1 MNDYVDKLWNSD
13 AVACLDALKEAD
25 KAVETINRDMFSIIA
40 DVAAEIAY
48 GDNDE
53 AEAALVKDTLR
64 LFEQR
69 YKKERSLK
77 HMPGSYRSAKSTIVN
92 AVKHGIALGY
102 EDGSLK
108 GKSALEKEINQAKKQ
123 AQERRV
129 EHGEDDGSVSSDHV
143 ENHLMDAERHLNCL
157 YPRVHPT
164 SLDREEFANYL
175 NKIDEHVEEIRK
187 YYGV

>member
-1 MNDYVDKLWNSD
+1 MNDYVDRLWNSD

-25 KAVETINRDMFSIIA
+25 EAVETINRDMFSIIG

-53 AEAALVKDTLR
+53 AEAALVKDTLKQ
-64 LFEQR
+64 FEKK

-77 HMPGSYRSAKSTIVN
+77 YMPGSYRSAKSAIVN

-108 GKSALEKEINQAKKQ
+108 GKSALEKEINQVKKQ

-129 EHGEDDGSVSSDHV
+129 EHEDPDDNGDIV
-143 ENHLMDAERHLNCL
+143 EYCVMLARRQLEATNNVVMDRDNL
-157 YPRVHPT
+157 
-164 SLDREEFANYL
+164 
-175 NKIDEHVEEIRK
+175 IDQIDLLEQALADIRRK
-187 YYGV
+187 HGA